1 VCVCVCLFVCVCVC
15 VHAHAHACT
24 CVRACVYECVCLYE
38 FVPCERACTCMHVVN
53 ENACLPPRL
62 GETNDIEFT
71 LQVCKN
77 KSTPN

>member
-1 VCVCVCLFVCVCVC
+1 
-15 VHAHAHACT
+15 
-24 CVRACVYECVCLYE
+24 VYECVCLYE